1 MMQSD
6 IHEIEEKIRNILLT
20 PYNKG
25 SISILTEDIEISQI
39 REFKKKRGG
48 GEPSPENLLILI
60 SFSNISLFQC
70 CLSAMQKCAKP

>member
-20 PYNKG
+20 PYNQG

-39 REFKKKRGG
+39 CELKKKKGG
-48 GEPSPENLLILI
+48 DPALKIF
-60 SFSNISLFQC
+60 SF
-70 CLSAMQKCAKP
+70 

>member
-48 GEPSPENLLILI
+48 EPSPENLLILI

-70 CLSAMQKCAKP
+70 RLSAMQKCAKP

>member
-20 PYNKG
+20 PYNQG

-39 REFKKKRGG
+39 CELKKRGG
-48 GEPSPENLLILI
+48 GPSPENLLILI

-70 CLSAMQKCAKP
+70 RLSAMQKCAKP